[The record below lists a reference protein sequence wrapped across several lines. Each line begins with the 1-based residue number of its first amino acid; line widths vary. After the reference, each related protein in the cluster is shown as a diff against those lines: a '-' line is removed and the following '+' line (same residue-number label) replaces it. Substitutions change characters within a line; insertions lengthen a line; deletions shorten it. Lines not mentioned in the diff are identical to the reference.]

1 MYLEGQYGSRTK
13 PDAGY
18 AMAALLAVIA
28 IWSVV
33 WLLAVPVWKQ
43 AVQREKEEELIW
55 RAGQY
60 ARAVA
65 LYQRK
70 YANAFPPTVDVLM
83 REKFLRKKYKDP
95 ITKGDFRL
103 LSPVELQTMPG
114 MTTTTPGIPGRTG
127 PGGAGQPRLP
137 GGNTGMPGTGLPG
150 GNVPP
155 EGLPTGPGLSPRPG
169 GFSQPTGLGPN
180 AGPAGGIAAAVS
192 KSTAQSIKV
201 FKNRRQYN
209 QWIVTVQDV
218 MPRGGVG
225 IQPGQQPGQVPPGAG
240 APGLSP
246 GTSPGSSPGFPS
258 RRP

>member
-1 MYLEGQYGSRTK
+1 MGLEGQYGRAAR

-18 AMAALLAVIA
+18 AMAALLAVLA
-28 IWSVV
+28 IWAVV
-33 WLLAVPVWKQ
+33 WLMVVPVWKQ

-70 YANAFPPTVDVLM
+70 YANAFPPNVDVLM
-83 REKFLRKKYKDP
+83 REKLLRKKYKDP
-95 ITKGDFRL
+95 ITKGDFRY
-103 LSPVELQTMPG
+103 LSPLELQSMPG
-114 MTTTTPGIPGRTG
+114 LTTTSPTPGFPGQGGGNRRPGFPTG
-127 PGGAGQPRLP
+127 GGAPGG
-137 GGNTGMPGTGLPG
+137 GGPPQDPTTGSGLG
-150 GNVPP
+150 G
-155 EGLPTGPGLSPRPG
+155 RPG

-180 AGPAGGIAAAVS
+180 AGPTGGIAAAVS
-192 KSTAQSIKV
+192 KSTAASIKV

-209 QWIVTVQDV
+209 QWVVTVQDV

-225 IQPGQQPGQVPPGAG
+225 IQPGQQPGRPGQVPPGAG

>member
-1 MYLEGQYGSRTK
+1 
-13 PDAGY
+13 
-18 AMAALLAVIA
+18 MAALLAVIA
-28 IWSVV
+28 IWGVI
-33 WLLAVPVWKQ
+33 WLMAVPVWKQ

-70 YANAFPPTVDVLM
+70 YANAFPPNVDVLM
-83 REKFLRKKYKDP
+83 REKFLRRKYKDP
-95 ITKGDFRL
+95 ITKGDFRY

-114 MTTTTPGIPGRTG
+114 LTTTTPGFPGQGTS
-127 PGGAGQPRLP
+127 RLP
-137 GGNTGMPGTGLPG
+137 GRPG
-150 GNVPP
+150 GGSPSGTSSGGTTSTP
-155 EGLPTGPGLSPRPG
+155 GLSPGPGLSPQPG
-169 GFSQPTGLGPN
+169 SSLGPN
-180 AGPAGGIAAAVS
+180 GPAAGPTAGIAAAVS
-192 KSTAQSIKV
+192 KSTAASIKV

-209 QWIVTVQDV
+209 QWVVTVQDV

-225 IQPGQQPGQVPPGAG
+225 IQPGQQPNQPGLPPGAGG

-246 GTSPGSSPGFPS
+246 GRSPGSSSGFPS

>member
-1 MYLEGQYGSRTK
+1 MGLEGQYGRAAR

-18 AMAALLAVIA
+18 AMAALLAVLA
-28 IWSVV
+28 IWGVI
-33 WLLAVPVWKQ
+33 WLMAVPVWKQ

-70 YANAFPPTVDVLM
+70 YANAFPPNVDVLM
-83 REKFLRKKYKDP
+83 REKLLRKKYKDP
-95 ITKGDFRL
+95 ITKGDFRY

-114 MTTTTPGIPGRTG
+114 LTTTSPTPGLGRQGRGDGRPTGFGAPGPTPPQDPTTGSG
-127 PGGAGQPRLP
+127 PGG
-137 GGNTGMPGTGLPG
+137 
-150 GNVPP
+150 
-155 EGLPTGPGLSPRPG
+155 RPG
-169 GFSQPTGLGPN
+169 GLSQPTGLGPN
-180 AGPAGGIAAAVS
+180 AGPTGGIAAAVS
-192 KSTAQSIKV
+192 KSTAASIKV

-225 IQPGQQPGQVPPGAG
+225 IQPGQQPGQPGQVPPGAG
-240 APGLSP
+240 SPGLSP
-246 GTSPGSSPGFPS
+246 GMSPGSSPGFPS

>member
-1 MYLEGQYGSRTK
+1 
-13 PDAGY
+13 
-18 AMAALLAVIA
+18 MAALLAVLA
-28 IWSVV
+28 IWAVV
-33 WLLAVPVWKQ
+33 WLMAVPVWKQ

-70 YANAFPPTVDVLM
+70 YANAFPPNVDVLM

-137 GGNTGMPGTGLPG
+137 GSTTGVPSTGLSG
-150 GNVPP
+150 GNVPGPP
-155 EGLPTGPGLSPRPG
+155 EGPPTSFGSSPRPSA
-169 GFSQPTGLGPN
+169 FGPN
-180 AGPAGGIAAAVS
+180 APNAPGSGPAGGIAAAVS

-225 IQPGQQPGQVPPGAG
+225 IQPGQTGQPGQVNPGTGAPG

-246 GTSPGSSPGFPS
+246 GTSPGFPS